1 MKNFEW
7 ASNRIK
13 KVSVEKIWKFCHF
26 SFLVDGIGEK
36 SNRFLEDRIG
46 DTLYETF
53 YRSGNE
59 LVKTFW
65 RSGDELDDESFDNF
79 FMTCRV
85 QSVCCRFG
93 VNNFQS

>member
-36 SNRFLEDRIG
+36 SNRFLEDRTG
-46 DTLYETF
+46 DALDENF
-53 YRSGNE
+53 LSERKRVGENF
-59 LVKTFW
+59 LVKW
-65 RSGDELDDESFDNF
+65 
-79 FMTCRV
+79 
-85 QSVCCRFG
+85 
-93 VNNFQS
+93 